1 MALRCDIGRVRLVF
15 GSDSVFVGALVG
27 PVPDPS
33 RPHFSPTMST
43 KEIFIGTDSGATTSK
58 TGGVWADGSIISHQL
73 RQSSTNSSAGTGAVV
88 RGWVDGVNGFLA
100 ENNLTWSQVQGVG
113 LALPGPYERYG
124 VLGRAA
130 NLPRSFEGWN
140 FHADYSQAIAQAANR
155 AVPLVVGN
163 DGNYGGVAEAQ
174 RVRGGKKA
182 SVLMLAPGSGLG
194 VAYVDANGLPL
205 DGDTLNGMEGGH
217 MPAPLHLLG
226 GIRPFTCGCGRTWG
240 CIEAYTTISGLPQ
253 LLEEMIKKYS
263 GHPLAKSAA
272 PVKEKVLTLRTLAQ
286 KDDPLAVEIFN
297 FQARALGL
305 HMASLLMAVDT
316 EYVVIGGGLID
327 PGATT
332 PEFRERYLR
341 IIRESALPYLW
352 PQQCERLK
360 VVPATLGELSQAI
373 GAALVALYTSQ
384 K

>member
-1 MALRCDIGRVRLVF
+1 
-15 GSDSVFVGALVG
+15 
-27 PVPDPS
+27 
-33 RPHFSPTMST
+33 MST

-73 RQSSTNSSAGTGAVV
+73 RQSSTNSAAGTEAVV

-140 FHADYSQAIAQAANR
+140 FHADYSRAIAQAADR

-226 GIRPFTCGCGRTWG
+226 GIRPFSCGCGRNWG

-253 LLEEMIKKYS
+253 LLEEMLKKYP
-263 GHPLAKSAA
+263 GHPLATSATPA
-272 PVKEKVLTLRTLAQ
+272 KGKVLTLRTLAQ

-327 PGATT
+327 PDATT
-332 PEFRERYLR
+332 PAFRERYLR
-341 IIRESALPYLW
+341 IIHETALPYLW
-352 PQQCERLK
+352 PQQRERLK
-360 VVPATLGELSQAI
+360 IVPATLGELSQAI
-373 GAALVALYTSQ
+373 GAALVALYTSR

>member
-1 MALRCDIGRVRLVF
+1 
-15 GSDSVFVGALVG
+15 
-27 PVPDPS
+27 
-33 RPHFSPTMST
+33 MSNQDV
-43 KEIFIGTDSGATTSK
+43 FIGTDSGATTSK

-73 RQSSTNSSAGTGAVV
+73 RQSSTNSAAGTDAVV

-100 ENNLTWSQVQGVG
+100 ENKLTWSQVRGVG
-113 LALPGPYERYG
+113 LAIPGPYERYG
-124 VLGRAA
+124 VMGRAA
-130 NLPRSFEGWN
+130 NLPRSFEGWD
-140 FHADYSQAIAQAANR
+140 FHADYSRAIATAADR
-155 AVPLVVGN
+155 AIPLVVGN

-205 DGDTLNGMEGGH
+205 DGDTLSGMEAGH

-226 GIRPFTCGCGRTWG
+226 NIHPFRCGCGRDWG

-253 LLEEMIKKYS
+253 LLEVMLKKYPT
-263 GHPLAKSAA
+263 HPLAASTV
-272 PVKEKVLTLRTLAQ
+272 PVKEKVLSLRTLAQ
-286 KDDPLAVEIFN
+286 KDDPLAVDIFN

-305 HMASLLMAVDT
+305 HMAALLMAVDT

-327 PGATT
+327 PEATT
-332 PEFRERYLR
+332 PTFRERYLR
-341 IIRESALPYLW
+341 IIRESAEPYLW
-352 PQQCERLK
+352 SPQRQKLQ

-373 GAALVALYTSQ
+373 GAALVALYSSPA
-384 K
+384 KV